1 MIDIKHPKCI
11 VCKITRPNFNLPGEK
26 TPTHCSKCKLE
37 NMIDIKHPKCIVC
50 KLKIPLF
57 NLPGETKATHCAGC
71 KLENMIDIKSPKCIV
86 CKNTRPNFNLPGET
100 KATHCSGC
108 KLENMVNI
116 KDKKC
121 IVCKL
126 KIPVFNLPG
135 ETKATHCTGCKLEN
149 MIDIKNPKCI
159 VCKLKQPNFNLPG
172 ETKATHCVGCKL
184 ENMID
189 IKHPKCKS
197 NWCDTRPSNK
207 YKGYCLFCFM
217 NLFPNEKVSRN
228 YKTKEIAVGDYI
240 KVEFPDMDWICDKQ
254 VNNGC
259 SKKRPDLLLDLGY
272 QVLIIEIDEN
282 QHNNYDCS
290 CENKRLM
297 ELSQDLNHRPIIF
310 IRFNPDDY
318 SDNNKK
324 ITSCWSVNGHGI
336 CDVKKT
342 KKSEWNERLN
352 ILKDT
357 VNYWINEENKTNK
370 TIEVIELFYDK

>member
-1 MIDIKHPKCI
+1 M
-11 VCKITRPNFNLPGEK
+11 VN
-26 TPTHCSKCKLE
+26 
-37 NMIDIKHPKCIVC
+37 IKHPKCIVC
-50 KLKIPLF
+50 KLKIP
-57 NLPGETKATHCAGC
+57 
-71 KLENMIDIKSPKCIV
+71 V
-86 CKNTRPNFNLPGET
+86 FNLPGET

-116 KDKKC
+116 
-121 IVCKL
+121 IS
-126 KIPVFNLPG
+126 
-135 ETKATHCTGCKLEN
+135 
-149 MIDIKNPKCI
+149 
-159 VCKLKQPNFNLPG
+159 
-172 ETKATHCVGCKL
+172 
-184 ENMID
+184 
-189 IKHPKCKS
+189 PKCKS
-197 NWCDTRPSNK
+197 NWCDTQISNKK

-228 YKTKEIAVGDYI
+228 YKTKEVAVCDYI
-240 KVEFPDMDWICDKQ
+240 KTEFDDMDWICDKR

-259 SKKRPDLLLDLGY
+259 SQRRPDMLLDLGY

-318 SDNNKK
+318 LDNNKK

-370 TIEVIELFYDK
+370 TIEVIQLFYDK

>member
-1 MIDIKHPKCI
+1 MPRKCI
-11 VCKITRPNFNLPGEK
+11 ICKLKSPTFNFEGEK

-50 KLKIPLF
+50 KLKQSYF
-57 NLPGETKATHCAGC
+57 NLPNEKKPTHCASC
-71 KLENMIDIKSPKCIV
+71 KLENMINV
-86 CKNTRPNFNLPGET
+86 
-100 KATHCSGC
+100 
-108 KLENMVNI
+108 

-126 KIPVFNLPG
+126 KQPYFNLPN
-135 ETKATHCTGCKLEN
+135 EKKPTHCSKCKLENMVDIKHPKCIVCKLKQPSFNLPNEKKPTHCSKCKLEN

-159 VCKLKQPNFNLPG
+159 VCKEKQPLFNLPN
-172 ETKATHCVGCKL
+172 EKKPTHCSGCKL

-189 IKHPKCKS
+189 IKNPKCKS
-197 NWCDTRPSNK
+197 EWCDILISNK
-207 YKGYCLFCFM
+207 KYRGYCLFCFM
-217 NLFPNEKVSRN
+217 NLFPNEEVSRN

-240 KVEFPDMDWICDKQ
+240 KTEFPDMDWICDKI

-259 SKKRPDLLLDLGY
+259 SLRRPDLLLDLGY

-297 ELSQDLNHRPIIF
+297 ELSQDVNHRPIIF

-318 SDNNKK
+318 LDNNKN
-324 ITSCWSVNGHGI
+324 ITSCWSINRNGI
-336 CDVKKT
+336 CVVKKS
-342 KKSEWNERLN
+342 KKKEWNERLN
-352 ILKDT
+352 ILKDN
-357 VNYWINEENKTNK
+357 VKYWINEEHKTDK